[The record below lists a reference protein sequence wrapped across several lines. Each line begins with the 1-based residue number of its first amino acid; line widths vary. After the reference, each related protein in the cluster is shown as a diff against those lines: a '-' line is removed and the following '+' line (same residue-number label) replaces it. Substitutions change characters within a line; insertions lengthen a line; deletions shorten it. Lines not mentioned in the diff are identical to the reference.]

1 MSASSTRP
9 ATLLPSVLAAWWTVS
24 VSTATGGLDSVLG
37 LFNILTNARHLE
49 QKGWGCVLGKGS
61 PGLQEPLDL
70 CRSHDPVTVAAGS
83 GQMLF
88 KSSSTASLSP
98 STVKLAKDFF
108 LILIPWCVCD
118 ILLTSTSD

>member
-1 MSASSTRP
+1 MVDRLCLNCHRWAGFCS
-9 ATLLPSVLAAWWTVS
+9 WTV
-24 VSTATGGLDSVLG
+24 
-37 LFNILTNARHLE
+37 LTNARHLE

-108 LILIPWCVCD
+108 F
-118 ILLTSTSD
+118 